1 MKILNLY
8 PEDFRNIND
17 WYAVCDQL
25 GCDYNALLIEIECNK
40 VTYDDATETNILT
53 YQNKQNDKAI

>member
-1 MKILNLY
+1 MQEKFITLY

-25 GCDYNALLIEIECNK
+25 GIDYNALLIDIYYNK
-40 VTYDDATETNILT
+40 IVYETQKETNILE
-53 YQNKQNDKAI
+53 QLN

>member
-1 MKILNLY
+1 MQEKFITLY

-25 GCDYNALLIEIECNK
+25 GIDYNALLIDIYYNK
-40 VTYDDATETNILT
+40 VVYETQKETNILE
-53 YQNKQNDKAI
+53 QLN

>member
-1 MKILNLY
+1 MQEKFITLY

-25 GCDYNALLIEIECNK
+25 GIDYNALLIDIYYNK
-40 VTYDDATETNILT
+40 VIFETQQETNILE
-53 YQNKQNDKAI
+53 QLN

>member
-1 MKILNLY
+1 MKLLNLY

-25 GCDYNALLIEIECNK
+25 KVDYNALVIDIYYNKRQHEWSSSGLRKLILEKSENK
-40 VTYDDATETNILT
+40 
-53 YQNKQNDKAI
+53 

>member
-1 MKILNLY
+1 MQDKFITLY

-25 GCDYNALLIEIECNK
+25 GIDYNALLIDIYYNK
-40 VTYDDATETNILT
+40 VIFETQQQTNILE
-53 YQNKQNDKAI
+53 QLN

>member
-1 MKILNLY
+1 MQEKFITLY

-25 GCDYNALLIEIECNK
+25 GIDYNALLIDIYYNK
-40 VTYDDATETNILT
+40 VVYETQKKTNILE
-53 YQNKQNDKAI
+53 QLN

>member
-1 MKILNLY
+1 MQEKFITLY

-25 GCDYNALLIEIECNK
+25 GIDYNALLIDIYYNK
-40 VTYDDATETNILT
+40 VIFETQQQTNILE
-53 YQNKQNDKAI
+53 QLN

>member
-1 MKILNLY
+1 MQEKFITLY

-25 GCDYNALLIEIECNK
+25 GIAYNALLIDIYYNK
-40 VTYDDATETNILT
+40 VIFETQQQTNILE
-53 YQNKQNDKAI
+53 QLN